1 MSKLTLKASKIAP
14 ALDRKIRGLD
24 TVPKAG
30 YEHFKKITPI
40 RSGNAR
46 RKTRQQGTTIKA
58 DYPYAVRL
66 DQGWSKQAPK
76 GMVQPTIEFM
86 SKLVNKIMRSN

>member
-1 MSKLTLKASKIAP
+1 MTRVRLKTSNIAP
-14 ALDRKIRGLD
+14 ALDRKIKGLD
-24 TVPKAG
+24 SVPKSG
-30 YEHFKKITPI
+30 YDHFKQITPI

-46 RKTRQQGTTIKA
+46 RRTRLQGSTIKA

-66 DQGWSKQAPK
+66 DEGWSKQAPK

>member
-1 MSKLTLKASKIAP
+1 MTKIRLKTRNIAP
-14 ALDRKIRGLD
+14 ALDRKIKGLG

-30 YEHFKKITPI
+30 YEHFKEITPK